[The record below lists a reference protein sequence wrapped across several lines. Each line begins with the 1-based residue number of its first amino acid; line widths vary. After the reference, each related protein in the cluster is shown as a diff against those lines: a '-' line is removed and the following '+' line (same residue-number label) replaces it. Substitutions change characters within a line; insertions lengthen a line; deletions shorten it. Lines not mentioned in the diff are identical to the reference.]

1 MPYPTWILFAVV
13 AATFLLVP
21 GRSKRLVLS
30 YAMAHG
36 RKSAFATVTGVTL
49 GSAIPVALVLGLS
62 FLVLTASPSGFVVL
76 QWIGLV
82 LLMLFA
88 LGLSRAPAGSAPI
101 ADNDNLPEE
110 KPLRVIAHC
119 FGSELKDPRSSL
131 LAAALLPQFLNPT
144 MAFLPQAIA
153 LGSIFI
159 LMTAATSLIYA
170 LMADKVRKTIRKHAA
185 RRTINRSGGTVLIAA
200 KAVTAGYRKIAA

>member
-1 MPYPTWILFAVV
+1 MPYPTWILFVVV

-21 GRSKRLVLS
+21 GLSKRLVLS

-88 LGLSRAPAGSAPI
+88 LGLWRAPAGSAPI

-170 LMADKVRKTIRKHAA
+170 LMADKVRKTIRKHAV